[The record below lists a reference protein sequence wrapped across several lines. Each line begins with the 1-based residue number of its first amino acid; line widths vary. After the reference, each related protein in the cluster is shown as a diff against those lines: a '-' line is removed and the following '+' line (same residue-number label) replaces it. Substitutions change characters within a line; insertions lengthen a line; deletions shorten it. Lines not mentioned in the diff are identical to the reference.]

1 MHASAS
7 PFEAMAERL
16 NWLGVSLEDDAFGQ
30 VRVRGRGRGRV
41 SPTAAPTPTLT
52 RARTRTRT
60 RTPTPTPSQAMPPRQ
75 LLKEL
80 RERGVPTA
88 GLIESSELV
97 DALRAARAAQA
108 AADGYGQG

>member
-41 SPTAAPTPTLT
+41 SPTAAPTPPRGRSRSRSRSRSRT
-52 RARTRTRT
+52 RA
-60 RTPTPTPSQAMPPRQ
+60 PTPNQAMLSSGIP
-75 LLKEL
+75 KETIMKWTKDPQ
-80 RERGVPTA
+80 VP
-88 GLIESSELV
+88 
-97 DALRAARAAQA
+97 
-108 AADGYGQG
+108 